1 MWKHKIQ
8 VLNVITF
15 KKVRYKNFLSTG
27 QQFIEIQLDRSSK
40 TLVVGENGAGKST
53 MLDAL
58 CFGLFQRAFRN
69 IKKDQMV
76 NSINE
81 KDCVVEVEFT
91 IGQNEY
97 KIIRGIKP
105 NIFEIWCNDVM
116 LNQDAAVRD
125 YQKHLEQTILKLNFR
140 SFTQV
145 VILGNASFVP
155 FMQLRP
161 EYRRQVVEEILDIEI
176 FSKMNLL
183 FREKQKNQDE
193 LIKQTDF
200 NYQLVDN
207 KIDDKKK
214 YIDDI
219 SNRSKDLAD
228 FKKAELNKSITD
240 IANYEEDIKRVRV
253 DIAELQKQVMDETK
267 VNDKHK
273 KLHTMEAKLEN
284 TCNKHKKDLSFF
296 QSHNDC
302 PTCQQSIDEAFKSTM
317 MSKKAEKIQ
326 ELDSALGQIDKE
338 IKTNEMKLDT
348 INKTMVTIREKE
360 LLINRYETSIDEIKK
375 QTVRLG
381 QEIADLQDE
390 KVSTAEQTGELN
402 QLRERIT
409 ELEKDKLDQKNEM
422 VYIDTARHLMQDTGI
437 KTKIIKQYLPI
448 MNQLINRN
456 LADMDFFVN
465 FSLDEEFNETIKSR
479 HRDEF
484 NYHSFSEGEKLRID
498 LAILFTW
505 REIAKLK
512 NSTNTNLLIL
522 DEIFDSSLD
531 SSGTDEFMRILHT
544 TMEKEN
550 VFVISH
556 KGDTLIDKFPR
567 VMKFEKYK
575 NFTRMAE

>member
-1 MWKHKIQ
+1 LI
-8 VLNVITF
+8 LF

-27 QQFIEIQLDRSSK
+27 QQFIEIDLDK
-40 TLVVGENGAGKST
+40 ANTTLVVGENGAGKST

-58 CFGLFQRAFRN
+58 CFGLFQRPFRG
-69 IKKDQMV
+69 IKKDQLI

-81 KDCVVEVEFT
+81 KECIVEVEFT
-91 IGQNEY
+91 VGQKDY

-105 NIFEIWCNDVM
+105 NIFEIWCDGDM
-116 LNQDAAVRD
+116 LNQDAAQRD
-125 YQKHLEQTILKLNFR
+125 YQKHLEQQILKLNFR

-155 FMQLRP
+155 FMQLRARH
-161 EYRRQVVEEILDIEI
+161 RRQVVEEILDIEI

-200 NYQLVDN
+200 NFQLVDN
-207 KIDDKKK
+207 KIEDKRK

-228 FKKAELNKSITD
+228 SKKADLDKSTID
-240 IANYEEDIKRVRV
+240 ISNYEEDIKQVRV
-253 DIAELQKQVMDETK
+253 EIAELQKLVLDETK
-267 VNDKHK
+267 ITAKHK
-273 KLHTMEAKLEN
+273 KLHNMEAKLEN

-296 QSHNDC
+296 QTYNDC
-302 PTCQQSIDEAFKSTM
+302 PTCQQAIDEAFKSTM
-317 MSKKAEKIQ
+317 ISKKAEKVQ
-326 ELDSALGQIDKE
+326 ELEIALGQIEKE
-338 IKTNEMKLDT
+338 IKTSDMKLTT
-348 INKTMVTIREKE
+348 INKTMVLIRERE
-360 LLINRYETSIDEIKK
+360 LLINRYETSIEEIKK
-375 QTVRLG
+375 QTIRLS
-381 QEIADLQDE
+381 QEITELQDE

-402 QLRERIT
+402 QLVSQSSQ
-409 ELEKDKLDQKNEM
+409 LEKDKLDQKQEM
-422 VYIDTARHLMQDTGI
+422 IYIDTARHLMQDTGI

-448 MNQLINRN
+448 MNQLINKN
-456 LADMDFFVN
+456 LASMDFFVN

-531 SSGTDEFMRILHT
+531 SSGTDEFMRILHYT
-544 TMEKEN
+544 LKKEN

>member
-1 MWKHKIQ
+1 MI
-8 VLNVITF
+8 LF

-27 QQFIEIQLDRSSK
+27 QQFIEIDLDRANT

-58 CFGLFQRAFRN
+58 CFGLFQRPFRS
-69 IKKDQMV
+69 IKKDQLI

-81 KDCVVEVEFT
+81 KECIVEVEFT
-91 IGQNEY
+91 VGQKDY

-105 NIFEIWCNDVM
+105 NLFEIWCDGDM
-116 LNQDAAVRD
+116 LNQDAAQRD
-125 YQKHLEQTILKLNFR
+125 YQKHLEQQILKLNYR

-155 FMQLRP
+155 FMQLRARH
-161 EYRRQVVEEILDIEI
+161 RRQVVEEILDIEI

-207 KIDDKKK
+207 KIDDKRK

-219 SNRSKDLAD
+219 SNRSKDLAES
-228 FKKAELNKSITD
+228 KKAELRKSITD
-240 IANYEEDIKRVRV
+240 ITNYEEDIKQVRIE
-253 DIAELQKQVMDETK
+253 IAELQKLVLDETK
-267 VNDKHK
+267 VNSKHK
-273 KLHTMEAKLEN
+273 KLHNMEAKLEN
-284 TCNKHKKDLSFF
+284 TCNKHKKDLGFF
-296 QSHNDC
+296 QTHNDC
-302 PTCQQSIDEAFKSTM
+302 PVCQQAIDEAYKSTM

-326 ELDSALGQIDKE
+326 ELEIALGQIDKE
-338 IKTNEMKLDT
+338 IKTSEMKLDT

-360 LLINRYETSIDEIKK
+360 LLINRYETSIEEIKK
-375 QTVRLG
+375 QTTRLG
-381 QEIADLQDE
+381 QEIAELIDE
-390 KVSTAEQTGELN
+390 KQSSAVATGELN
-402 QLRERIT
+402 QLQEQ
-409 ELEKDKLDQKNEM
+409 LVDAEKSKIKHKDEK

-437 KTKIIKQYLPI
+437 KTKIINQYLPI
-448 MNQLINRN
+448 MNQYINKH

-465 FSLDEEFNETIKSR
+465 FTLDEEFNETIKSR
-479 HRDEF
+479 YRDEF

-531 SSGTDEFMRILHT
+531 SSGTDEFMRILT
-544 TMEKEN
+544 NKDKEN

>member
-1 MWKHKIQ
+1 MI
-8 VLNVITF
+8 LF

-27 QQFIEIQLDRSSK
+27 QQFIEIDLDRANT
-40 TLVVGENGAGKST
+40 TLVVGENGAGNST

-58 CFGLFQRAFRN
+58 CFGLFQRPFRN
-69 IKKDQMV
+69 IKKDQLI

-81 KDCVVEVEFT
+81 KECIVEVEFT
-91 IGQNEY
+91 VGQKDY

-105 NIFEIWCNDVM
+105 NTFEIWCDGDM
-116 LNQDAAVRD
+116 LNQDAAQRD
-125 YQKHLEQTILKLNFR
+125 YQKHLEQQILKLNFR

-155 FMQLRP
+155 FMQLRARH
-161 EYRRQVVEEILDIEI
+161 RRQVVEEILDIEI

-228 FKKAELNKSITD
+228 SKKAELNKSITD
-240 IANYEEDIKRVRV
+240 ISNYEEDIKKVRV
-253 DIAELQKQVMDETK
+253 DIAELQKQVIDEAK
-267 VNDKHK
+267 VNNKHK
-273 KLHTMEAKLEN
+273 KLHNMEAKLEN
-284 TCNKHKKDLSFF
+284 TCSKHKKDLGFF
-296 QSHNDC
+296 QTHNDC
-302 PTCQQSIDEAFKSTM
+302 PTCQQAIDEAFKSTM
-317 MSKKAEKIQ
+317 ISKKAEKIQ
-326 ELDSALGQIDKE
+326 ELEIALGQIDKE
-338 IKTNEMKLDT
+338 IKTSEMKLDT

-360 LLINRYETSIDEIKK
+360 LLINRYETSIEEIKK

-381 QEIADLQDE
+381 QEIAELQDE

-409 ELEKDKLDQKNEM
+409 ELEKDKLDQKSEM

-448 MNQLINRN
+448 MNQLINKN

-531 SSGTDEFMRILHT
+531 SSGTDEFMRILYT
-544 TMEKEN
+544 TMAKEN

-567 VMKFEKYK
+567 VMKFEKHK

>member
-1 MWKHKIQ
+1 MIK
-8 VLNVITF
+8 F
-15 KKVRYKNFLSTG
+15 KRVRYKNFLSTG
-27 QQFIEIQLDRSSK
+27 QQFIEIELDKSST

-58 CFGLFQRAFRN
+58 CFGLFQRPFRN
-69 IKKDQMV
+69 IKKDQLI

-81 KDCVVEVEFT
+81 KECIVEVEFT
-91 IGQNEY
+91 VGQKDY

-105 NIFEIWCNDVM
+105 NTFEIWCDGDM
-116 LNQDAAVRD
+116 LNQDAAQRD
-125 YQKHLEQTILKLNFR
+125 YQKHLEQQILKLNFR

-155 FMQLRP
+155 FMQLRARH
-161 EYRRQVVEEILDIEI
+161 RRQVVEEILDIEI

-228 FKKAELNKSITD
+228 SKKAELNKSITD
-240 IANYEEDIKRVRV
+240 IANYEEDIKKVRV
-253 DIAELQKQVMDETK
+253 DIAELQKQVIDEAK
-267 VNDKHK
+267 VNNKHK
-273 KLHTMEAKLEN
+273 KLHNMEAKLEN
-284 TCNKHKKDLSFF
+284 TCSKHKKDLGFF
-296 QSHNDC
+296 QTHNDC
-302 PTCQQSIDEAFKSTM
+302 PTCQQAIDEAFKSTM
-317 MSKKAEKIQ
+317 ISKKAEKIQ
-326 ELDSALGQIDKE
+326 ELEIALGQIDKE
-338 IKTNEMKLDT
+338 IKTSEMKLDT

-360 LLINRYETSIDEIKK
+360 LLINRYETSIEEIKK

-381 QEIADLQDE
+381 QEIAELQDE

-409 ELEKDKLDQKNEM
+409 ELEKDNLDQKSEM

-448 MNQLINRN
+448 MNQLINKN

-531 SSGTDEFMRILHT
+531 SSGTDEFMRILYT
-544 TMEKEN
+544 TMAKEN

-567 VMKFEKYK
+567 VMKFEKHK

>member
-1 MWKHKIQ
+1 MIK
-8 VLNVITF
+8 F
-15 KKVRYKNFLSTG
+15 KRVRYKNFLSTG
-27 QQFIEIQLDRSSK
+27 QQFIEIELDKSST

-53 MLDAL
+53 MLDTL
-58 CFGLFQRAFRN
+58 CFGLFQRPFRN
-69 IKKDQMV
+69 IKKDQLI

-81 KDCVVEVEFT
+81 KECIVEVEFT
-91 IGQNEY
+91 VGQKDY

-105 NIFEIWCNDVM
+105 NTFEIWCDGDM
-116 LNQDAAVRD
+116 LNQDAAQRD
-125 YQKHLEQTILKLNFR
+125 YQKHLEQQILKLNFR

-155 FMQLRP
+155 FMQLRARH
-161 EYRRQVVEEILDIEI
+161 RRQVVEEILDIEI

-228 FKKAELNKSITD
+228 SKKAELNKSITD
-240 IANYEEDIKRVRV
+240 IANYEEDIKKVRV
-253 DIAELQKQVMDETK
+253 DIAELQKQVIDEAK
-267 VNDKHK
+267 INDKHK
-273 KLHTMEAKLEN
+273 KLHNMEAKLEN
-284 TCNKHKKDLSFF
+284 TCSKHKKDLGFF
-296 QSHNDC
+296 QTHNDC
-302 PTCQQSIDEAFKSTM
+302 PVCQQAIDEAYKSTM

-326 ELDSALGQIDKE
+326 ELELALGQIDKE
-338 IKTNEMKLDT
+338 IKTSEMKLDT

-360 LLINRYETSIDEIKK
+360 LLINRYETSIEEIKK

-381 QEIADLQDE
+381 QEIAELQDE

-448 MNQLINRN
+448 MNQLINKN

-531 SSGTDEFMRILHT
+531 SSGTDEFMRILYT
-544 TMEKEN
+544 TMAKEN

-567 VMKFEKYK
+567 VMKFEKHK

>member
-1 MWKHKIQ
+1 MI
-8 VLNVITF
+8 IF

-27 QQFIEIQLDRSSK
+27 QQFIEIQLDRAQS

-69 IKKDQMV
+69 IKKDQLV

-81 KDCVVEVEFT
+81 KECVVEVEF
-91 IGQNEY
+91 IVGQNYY

-105 NIFEIWCNDVM
+105 NTFEIWCNDVM
-116 LNQDAAVRD
+116 LNQDAAQRD
-125 YQKHLEQTILKLNFR
+125 YQKHLESTILKLNFR

-155 FMQLRP
+155 FMQLRARH
-161 EYRRQVVEEILDIEI
+161 RRQVVEEILDIEI

-193 LIKQTDF
+193 VIKQSEFNCQLIDSKIDSQKKHIEDMSGNKQQTIEKKQIEIRQAQTDID
-200 NYQLVDN
+200 NYQLD
-207 KIDDKKK
+207 IDKVNTEK
-214 YIDDI
+214 
-219 SNRSKDLAD
+219 
-228 FKKAELNKSITD
+228 
-240 IANYEEDIKRVRV
+240 
-253 DIAELQKQVMDETK
+253 AELQKQILDESK
-267 VNDKHK
+267 INNKYK
-273 KLHTMEAKLEN
+273 QLHNLEAKLEN
-284 TCNKHKKDLSFF
+284 TCSKHKKDLGFF
-296 QSHNDC
+296 QTHNDC
-302 PTCQQSIDEAFKSTM
+302 PTCQQVIDEAFKSTM
-317 MSKKAEKIQ
+317 IGKKAEKVQ
-326 ELDSALGQIDKE
+326 ELEGALGQIEKD
-338 IKTNEMKLDT
+338 IKSTEDRLDI
-348 INKTMVTIREKE
+348 INKTMVAIREKE
-360 LLINRYETSIDEIKK
+360 LLVNRYETSISEIKK
-375 QTVRLG
+375 YMTNKQNEV
-381 QEIADLQDE
+381 D
-390 KVSTAEQTGELN
+390 
-402 QLRERIT
+402 
-409 ELEKDKLDQKNEM
+409 ELEDDKFTTGVATGKLEELQEQLTSAETAKTKQKEQKN
-422 VYIDTARHLMQDTGI
+422 YLDTARYLMQDTGI

-448 MNQLINRN
+448 MNQLINKN

-465 FSLDEEFNETIKSR
+465 FTLDDEFNETIKSR

-531 SSGTDEFMRILHT
+531 ASGTDEFMRILSNKLA
-544 TMEKEN
+544 KEN

-575 NFTRMAE
+575 NFTRMA

>member
-1 MWKHKIQ
+1 M
-8 VLNVITF
+8 ITF
-15 KKVRYKNFLSTG
+15 KNVRYKNFLSTG
-27 QQFIEIQLDRSSK
+27 NQFIDIQLDRAQS

-58 CFGLFQRAFRN
+58 CFGLFQRPFRN
-69 IKKDQMV
+69 IKKDQLV

-81 KDCVVEVEFT
+81 KECVVEVEFI
-91 IGQNEY
+91 IGQNYY

-105 NIFEIWCNDVM
+105 NTFEIWCNDVM
-116 LNQDAAVRD
+116 LNQDAAQRD
-125 YQKHLEQTILKLNFR
+125 YQKHLESTILKLNFR

-155 FMQLRP
+155 FMQLRARH
-161 EYRRQVVEEILDIEI
+161 RRQVVEEILDIEI

-183 FREKQKNQDE
+183 FREKQKNQSE

-200 NYQLVDN
+200 NYQITDS
-207 KIDDKKK
+207 KIEDKEK

-219 SNRSKDLAD
+219 SNRSKDLVES
-228 FKKAELNKSITD
+228 KRAELDKCITD
-240 IANYEEDIKRVRV
+240 ISNYSLDIKKVKT
-253 DIAELQKQVMDETK
+253 DIAELQKQVLNESK
-267 VNDKHK
+267 INEKHK
-273 KLHTMEAKLEN
+273 KLHNMEAKLEN
-284 TCNKHKKDLSFF
+284 TCSKHKKDLNFF
-296 QSHNDC
+296 ESHDDC
-302 PTCQQSIDEAFKSTM
+302 PVCQQAIDKAYKSTM
-317 MSKKAEKIQ
+317 IGKKKEKVL
-326 ELDSALGQIDKE
+326 ELESALGQIDKE

-360 LLINRYETSIDEIKK
+360 LLINRYETSIEEIEK
-375 QTVRLG
+375 QRVKLG
-381 QEIADLQDE
+381 EEIEQLRDE
-390 KVSTAEQTGELN
+390 KVSTSEQTGELN
-402 QLRERIT
+402 QLRERKT
-409 ELEKDKLDQKNEM
+409 ELEKEKISQKEEA

-448 MNQLINRN
+448 MNQLINKN

-531 SSGTDEFMRILHT
+531 ASGTDEFMRILQN
-544 TMEKEN
+544 TMAKEN

-556 KGDTLIDKFPR
+556 KGDSLMDKFPR

>member
-1 MWKHKIQ
+1 MI
-8 VLNVITF
+8 LF
-15 KKVRYKNFLSTG
+15 RKVRYKNFLSTG
-27 QQFIEIQLDRSSK
+27 QQFIEIELDKSST

-58 CFGLFQRAFRN
+58 CFGLFQRPFRN
-69 IKKDQMV
+69 IKKDQLI

-81 KDCVVEVEFT
+81 KECIVEVEFT
-91 IGQNEY
+91 VGQKDY

-105 NIFEIWCNDVM
+105 NTFEIWCDGDM
-116 LNQDAAVRD
+116 LNQDAAQRD
-125 YQKHLEQTILKLNFR
+125 YQKHLEQQILKLNFR

-155 FMQLRP
+155 FMQLRARH
-161 EYRRQVVEEILDIEI
+161 RRQVVEEILDIEI

-200 NYQLVDN
+200 NYQLVDT
-207 KIDDKKK
+207 KIEDKKK

-228 FKKAELNKSITD
+228 SKKAELNKSITD
-240 IANYEEDIKRVRV
+240 IANYEEDIKKVRV
-253 DIAELQKQVMDETK
+253 GIAELQKQVIDEAK

-273 KLHTMEAKLEN
+273 KLHNMEAKLEN
-284 TCNKHKKDLSFF
+284 TCSKHKKDLSFF
-296 QSHNDC
+296 QSHDDC

-317 MSKKAEKIQ
+317 ISKKAEKVQ
-326 ELDSALGQIDKE
+326 ELEIALGQIETE
-338 IKTNEMKLDT
+338 IKTSEMKLDT
-348 INKTMVTIREKE
+348 INKTMIAIREKE
-360 LLINRYETSIDEIKK
+360 LLINRYETSIEEIKK
-375 QTVRLG
+375 QTIRLG
-381 QEIADLQDE
+381 QEIAELQDE

-409 ELEKDKLDQKNEM
+409 ELEKDKLEQKNEM
-422 VYIDTARHLMQDTGI
+422 IYIDTARHLMQDTGI

-448 MNQLINRN
+448 MNQLINKN

-531 SSGTDEFMRILHT
+531 SSGTDEFMRILYT
-544 TMEKEN
+544 TMAKEN

-567 VMKFEKYK
+567 VMKFEKHK